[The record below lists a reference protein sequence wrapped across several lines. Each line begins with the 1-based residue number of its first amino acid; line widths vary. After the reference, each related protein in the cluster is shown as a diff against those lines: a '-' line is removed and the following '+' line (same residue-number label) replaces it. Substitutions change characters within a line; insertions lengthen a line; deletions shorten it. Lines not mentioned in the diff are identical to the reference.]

1 MLDELHAVFT
11 MITFG
16 ETNAAFDE
24 SALDFLNGATMTQGT
39 LPSVL
44 DPRNGGCSHSRMFGE
59 FFDGPTQHGSGATN
73 LRAVDHKS
81 SLRLNPHH
89 FRLIRDHSGPRIA
102 QS

>member
-1 MLDELHAVFT
+1 MGRTTGQHHGQRLGGELREKDKDNKRSVFWLFDKLHAVFT

-44 DPRNGGCSHSRMFGE
+44 DPRNCGRSHSRMFGE
-59 FFDGPTQHGSGATN
+59 FFD
-73 LRAVDHKS
+73 
-81 SLRLNPHH
+81 
-89 FRLIRDHSGPRIA
+89 
-102 QS
+102 